1 MTCLKIPGVWILLGR
16 AMRWRGFINRA
27 IAKAQGIGG
36 PLKVT
41 LETWQK
47 LPQRW
52 DWTFSE
58 NPTGSDPGLTL
69 V

>member
-16 AMRWRGFINRA
+16 AIRWRGFINRA
-27 IAKAQGIGG
+27 IAKAHEIGG

-41 LETWQK
+41 SETWQK

-52 DWTFSE
+52 GWRFQKT
-58 NPTGSDPGLTL
+58 PTGLTP